1 MTKEITKRRFTDSI
15 ETNFIP
21 IDYSYFDWQEENYVK
36 IIGRNS
42 QGDKICIIDK
52 FEPYF
57 WAIFKKETSEKRI
70 KEIQEDI
77 EKIKID
83 SPNRTTQIKK
93 TEICDKHFL
102 GKKVKAIKIFI
113 TNYKDAHS
121 VASKIDFSEIETRRE
136 YDIPL
141 ITRYIIDKKLSPLHQ
156 YKIIGRNVDLD
167 FEFGSLARYLDV
179 NSCLFVQKIL
189 PIKDGE
195 ELSPKIAAYDIEA
208 DELEIG
214 KGEITMI
221 SLVSKNF
228 KKVLTWKKTPSKQD
242 YVELCKN
249 EGDMLK
255 KFVGYVKKLNPDI
268 LAGYF
273 SDGFDL
279 PYLKERASKNNI
291 RLSLGLDESQPTFIR
306 GRVTSG
312 KIFGIVHIDL
322 FKFIETVYSQYLQ
335 SETLGLNEV
344 ALEILGEGKKS
355 FDRTKKSNK
364 IKESEWEDYFEYNLQ
379 DSLLTYKLSEKFWP
393 DMQEFCK
400 IIQEPLFEVTRDSMS
415 QLLENYILHQLNNY
429 DEIAD
434 KRPTHEEI
442 SNRMHRKK
450 VEGAFVL
457 EPKAGL
463 YENIAMFDFSSMHT
477 SIIVSFNIS
486 KATLLEKPEKD
497 SYASPEIELNGKKSK
512 FYFSKEMG
520 FLPNMFKKLV
530 EKRKAC
536 KKEYKE
542 NPDAITKARSNAF
555 KLLSAAVHGYI
566 GFFGARYY
574 SLESSASIL
583 AFVRQFNKE
592 TIEKVKQA
600 GHNVIYS
607 DTDSVAFTV
616 EGKTKPQILDLLKKL
631 NSELPGMMELEL
643 EDFYKRGIWVTR
655 RTGDF
660 GAKKKYALIDEKGK
674 LKIRGFETVRRDWC
688 KLARDLQNIVLQK
701 ILNEGNEIYA
711 LEYLKEI
718 IKNLKE
724 RKINKEDILIR
735 TQLKKPI
742 SDYLSI
748 TPHVIAAKKM
758 EERGIPVDVGM
769 LIQYFIAETRETTK
783 LVREKVKLPD
793 EKGEYNIDYY
803 LNHQIIP
810 AIENIFDVFGI
821 HKEDILGKK
830 QQTLGDF

>member
-1 MTKEITKRRFTDSI
+1 MNKAVKDSKKELI
-15 ETNFIP
+15 ETDFIP
-21 IDYSYFDWQEENYVK
+21 VDYTYFDWQDKNYVK

-42 QGDKICIIDK
+42 EGKRICLIDS

-57 WAIFKKETSEKRI
+57 WAIFKKGTSEKKI
-70 KEIQEDI
+70 KEIQKEI
-77 EKIKID
+77 EEIEIE
-83 SPNRTTQIKK
+83 SQNRTTKIQK

-102 GKKVKAIKIFI
+102 GQKVRAIKIFI

-121 VASKIDFSEIETRRE
+121 VADKLDFQEIEARRE

-141 ITRYIIDKKLSPLHQ
+141 ITRYIIDKKLLPLSN
-156 YKIIGRNVDLD
+156 YKITGREIDPD
-167 FEFGSLARYLDV
+167 FEFGSIARILET
-179 NSCLFVQKIL
+179 NSCLFVQKIS
-189 PIKDGE
+189 PIKEIE
-195 ELSPKIAAYDIEA
+195 ELSPKIVAYDIEA

-214 KGEITMI
+214 KGDITMI

-228 KKVLTWKKTPSKQD
+228 KKVLTWKKTQTKLD
-242 YVELCKN
+242 YVELCKD
-249 EGDMLK
+249 EEDMLK
-255 KFVGYVKKLNPDI
+255 KFVEYVKKLDPDI
-268 LAGYF
+268 LVGYF

-279 PYLKERASKNNI
+279 PYLRERAERNKI
-291 RLSLGLDESQPTFIR
+291 KLSLGLDKTQPTFVR
-306 GRVTSG
+306 GRVPSG
-312 KIFGIVHIDL
+312 RISGIVHVDL
-322 FKFIETVYSQYLQ
+322 FRFIETVYSQYLQ

-344 ALEILGEGKKS
+344 ALEILGEGKKD
-355 FDRTKKSNK
+355 FDKTRKSNK
-364 IKESEWEDYFEYNLQ
+364 IKEEEWENYFEYNLQ
-379 DSLLTYKLSEKFWP
+379 DSILTYKLAEKFWP

-400 IIQEPLFEVTRDSMS
+400 IIQEPLFEITRNSMS
-415 QLLENYILHQLNNY
+415 QLLENYILHKLDSY

-434 KRPTHEEI
+434 KRPLHDEI
-442 SNRMHRKK
+442 SSRRHRKK

-463 YENIAMFDFSSMHT
+463 YEDIVMFDFSSMHT

-486 KATLLEKPEKD
+486 KATLLEKPEKN
-497 SYASPEIELNGKKSK
+497 SYESPEVELNGKKLR
-512 FYFSKEMG
+512 FYFSKDPG
-520 FLPNMFKKLV
+520 FLPDMFRKLV

-542 NPDAITKARSNAF
+542 NPSPVTKARSNAF
-555 KLLSAAVHGYI
+555 KLLSAAVHGYV

-592 TIEKVKQA
+592 TIEKVKKA

-607 DTDSVAFTV
+607 DTDSVAFTL
-616 EGKTKPQILDLLKKL
+616 EAKTRQQVLDLLKKL
-631 NSELPGMMELEL
+631 NLELPGMMELEL
-643 EDFYKRGIWVTR
+643 EDFYKRGIWVTTR
-655 RTGDF
+655 AGGF

-701 ILNEGNEIYA
+701 ILTEGNEVSA
-711 LEYLKEI
+711 LKYLRET
-718 IKNLKE
+718 IKKLKE
-724 RKINKEDILIR
+724 RKVDKEDILIR

-742 SDYLSI
+742 SEYLSI

-758 EERGIPVDVGM
+758 EEQGMPVDVGM
-769 LIQYFIAETRETTK
+769 LVKFFIAETKETKK

-793 EKGEYNIDYY
+793 EKGEYNLEYY
-803 LNHQIIP
+803 LDHQIIP
-810 AIENIFDVFGI
+810 AVENIFEVFGI
-821 HKEDILGKK
+821 TKEDILGKK
-830 QQTLGDF
+830 QKSLGDF

>member
-1 MTKEITKRRFTDSI
+1 MNMKKEAEKEVL
-15 ETNFIP
+15 ETTFIP
-21 IDYSYFDWQEENYVK
+21 LDYDYFDWREENYVK

-42 QGDKICIIDK
+42 EGKRICIIDK

-57 WAIFKKETSEKRI
+57 WAIFKKGTSEKRI
-70 KEIQEDI
+70 KEIQKDIEDI
-77 EKIKID
+77 KIE
-83 SPNRTTQIKK
+83 SQNRTTEIKK
-93 TEICDKHFL
+93 TEICEKHFL

-113 TNYKDAHS
+113 TNYKDAHP
-121 VASKIDFSEIETRRE
+121 VADKLDFPEIEARRE

-141 ITRYIIDKKLSPLHQ
+141 ITRYIIDKKLLPLYQ
-156 YKIIGRNVDLD
+156 YKITGRTVDLD
-167 FEFGSLARYLDV
+167 FEFGSLARVLEVD
-179 NSCLFVQKIL
+179 SCLFAQKIS
-189 PIKDGE
+189 PIKESE
-195 ELSPKIAAYDIEA
+195 EFSPKIVAYDIEA

-228 KKVLTWKKTPSKQD
+228 KKVLTWKKTSSKKD
-242 YVELCKN
+242 YVELCRD
-249 EGDMLK
+249 EEDMLK
-255 KFVGYVKKLNPDI
+255 KFVNHVKKLNPDM
-268 LAGYF
+268 LVGYF

-279 PYLKERASKNNI
+279 PYLRERAEKNKI
-291 RLSLGLDESQPTFIR
+291 KLSLGLDNSQPTFIK
-306 GRVTSG
+306 GRVPSG
-312 KIFGIVHIDL
+312 RISGIVHIDL
-322 FKFIETVYSQYLQ
+322 FRFIETVYSQYLQ

-344 ALEILGEGKKS
+344 ALEILGEGKKD
-355 FDRTKKSNK
+355 FDRTKRSNK
-364 IKESEWEDYFEYNLQ
+364 IKEDEWEDYFEYNLQ
-379 DSLLTYKLSEKFWP
+379 DSLLTYNLSKKFWP

-415 QLLENYILHQLNNY
+415 QLLENYILHRLDSY
-429 DEIAD
+429 DEITD
-434 KRPTHEEI
+434 KRPLHDEI
-442 SNRMHRKK
+442 SSRRNRKK

-463 YENIAMFDFSSMHT
+463 YEDIALFDFSSMHT

-486 KATLLEKPEKD
+486 KATLLEKPEKN
-497 SYASPEIELNGKKSK
+497 SYESPELELNGKKSR
-512 FYFSKEMG
+512 FYFSKELG
-520 FLPNMFKKLV
+520 FLPDMFKKLV

-542 NPDAITKARSNAF
+542 DSNPVTKARSNAF

-592 TIEKVKQA
+592 TIEKVRQA
-600 GHNVIYS
+600 GHKVIYS
-607 DTDSVAFTV
+607 DTDSVAFTM
-616 EGKTKPQILDLLKKL
+616 EGKTKQQVTDLLKKL

-643 EDFYKRGIWVTR
+643 EDFYKRGIWVTTR
-655 RTGDF
+655 AGGF

-701 ILNEGNEIYA
+701 ILNEGNEVSA
-711 LEYLKEI
+711 LRYLKEVV
-718 IKNLKE
+718 KKLKE
-724 RKINKEDILIR
+724 RKIDKEDILIR

-742 SDYLSI
+742 SEYLSI

-758 EERGIPVDVGM
+758 EEQGMPVDVGM
-769 LIQYFIAETRETTK
+769 LVKFFIAETRETTK

-793 EKGEYNIDYY
+793 EKGEYNLEYY
-803 LNHQIIP
+803 LGHQIIP
-810 AIENIFDVFGI
+810 AVENIFEVFGI
-821 HKEDILGKK
+821 TKEDILGKK
-830 QQTLGDF
+830 QKSLGDF

>member
-1 MTKEITKRRFTDSI
+1 MNKAVKDSKKELI
-15 ETNFIP
+15 ETDFIP
-21 IDYSYFDWQEENYVK
+21 VDYTYFDWQDKNYVK

-42 QGDKICIIDK
+42 EGKRICLIDS

-57 WAIFKKETSEKRI
+57 WAIFKKGTSEKKI
-70 KEIQEDI
+70 KEIQKEI
-77 EKIKID
+77 EEIEIE
-83 SPNRTTQIKK
+83 SQNRTTKIQK

-102 GKKVKAIKIFI
+102 GQKVRAIKIFI

-121 VASKIDFSEIETRRE
+121 VADKLDFQEIEARRE

-141 ITRYIIDKKLSPLHQ
+141 ITRYIIDKKLLPLSN
-156 YKIIGRNVDLD
+156 YKITGREIDPD
-167 FEFGSLARYLDV
+167 FEFGSIARILET
-179 NSCLFVQKIL
+179 NSCLFVQKIS
-189 PIKDGE
+189 PIKEIE
-195 ELSPKIAAYDIEA
+195 ELSPKIVAYDIEA

-214 KGEITMI
+214 KGDITMI

-228 KKVLTWKKTPSKQD
+228 KKVLTWKKTQTKLD
-242 YVELCKN
+242 YVELCKD
-249 EGDMLK
+249 EEDMLK
-255 KFVGYVKKLNPDI
+255 KFVEYVKKLDPDI
-268 LAGYF
+268 LVGYF

-279 PYLKERASKNNI
+279 PYLRERAERNKI
-291 RLSLGLDESQPTFIR
+291 KLSLGLDKTQPTFVR
-306 GRVTSG
+306 GRVPSG
-312 KIFGIVHIDL
+312 RISGIVHVDL
-322 FKFIETVYSQYLQ
+322 FRFIETVYSQYLQ

-344 ALEILGEGKKS
+344 ALEILGEGKKD
-355 FDRTKKSNK
+355 FDKTRKSNK
-364 IKESEWEDYFEYNLQ
+364 IKEEEWENYFEYNLQ
-379 DSLLTYKLSEKFWP
+379 DSILTYKLAEKFWP

-400 IIQEPLFEVTRDSMS
+400 IIQEPLFEITRDSMS
-415 QLLENYILHQLNNY
+415 QLLENYILHKLDSY

-434 KRPTHEEI
+434 KRPLHDEI
-442 SNRMHRKK
+442 SSRRHRKK

-463 YENIAMFDFSSMHT
+463 YEDIVMFDFSSMHT

-486 KATLLEKPEKD
+486 KATLLEKPEKN
-497 SYASPEIELNGKKSK
+497 SYESPEVELNGKKLR
-512 FYFSKEMG
+512 FYFSKDPG
-520 FLPNMFKKLV
+520 FLPDMFRKLV

-542 NPDAITKARSNAF
+542 NPSPVTKARSNAF
-555 KLLSAAVHGYI
+555 KLLSAAVHGYV

-592 TIEKVKQA
+592 TIEKVKKA

-607 DTDSVAFTV
+607 DTDSVAFTL
-616 EGKTKPQILDLLKKL
+616 EAKTRQQVLDLLKKL

-643 EDFYKRGIWVTR
+643 EDFYKRGIWVTTR
-655 RTGDF
+655 AGGF

-701 ILNEGNEIYA
+701 ILTEGNEVSA
-711 LEYLKEI
+711 LKYLRET
-718 IKNLKE
+718 IKKLKE
-724 RKINKEDILIR
+724 RKVDKENILIR

-742 SDYLSI
+742 SEYLSI

-758 EERGIPVDVGM
+758 EEQGMPVDVGM
-769 LIQYFIAETRETTK
+769 LVKFFIAETKETKK

-793 EKGEYNIDYY
+793 EKGEYNLEYY
-803 LNHQIIP
+803 LDHQIIP
-810 AIENIFDVFGI
+810 AVENIFEVFGI
-821 HKEDILGKK
+821 TKEDILGKK
-830 QQTLGDF
+830 QKSLGDF